1 MHCCSTL
8 ELIFVKNKWKTNQTG
23 NSFPTSVHRIFV
35 SFLTWD
41 QKKPLMLK
49 LYVWRYCMPYDLQT
63 SNFRQPFFFLTVCK
77 NQEQKYRTVCKN
89 LAGNPLHVH
98 TCVHMCTMYV
108 LTRHYS
114 TSGISRISFRAQ
126 KHWCRLWNVL
136 FEQFP
141 SFWRCHAG
149 VLVLLATHF
158 KARLQLIGNDLA
170 SFSSINP
177 TGASTNTDRVSHHT
191 LSVCTD
197 RYYIPTKH
205 TDRVY
210 FSLFFQ
216 TGF

>member
-1 MHCCSTL
+1 MISKPPIFGNLSFSWRYAKIRNKSTVR
-8 ELIFVKNKWKTNQTG
+8 FVKIWLE
-23 NSFPTSVHRIFV
+23 I
-35 SFLTWD
+35 
-41 QKKPLMLK
+41 
-49 LYVWRYCMPYDLQT
+49 LYMCTRL
-63 SNFRQPFFFLTVCK
+63 
-77 NQEQKYRTVCKN
+77 
-89 LAGNPLHVH
+89 
-98 TCVHMCTMYV
+98 HMCTMYV

-158 KARLQLIGNDLA
+158 KAGLQLIGNDLA

-177 TGASTNTDRVSHHT
+177 TGASTNTDRVLHHT